1 MFGKK
6 LIFLFVA
13 ALFFSVAYAEET
25 NEGTNNSAKIEKAE
39 KVTKSNKNKGLVT
52 FDFEKTSLTFI
63 MGDDNLRDNSMY
75 SPKFKISSGTD
86 YDDFADS
93 FAGYSNRTKSST
105 HLTLFHKEKGLL
117 PHFSAT
123 IGLAFNLVHSMD
135 SVTDNMSTSIVEG
148 GSFLELAYSNNFL
161 ISARFYPY
169 NADKIALGFF
179 PGMKWGTMSVFPQNE
194 DPVPGAQILFA
205 SGPMSVYAAIKTH
218 AQPLK
223 DKLNT
228 EMVPMETIYG
238 VFAGST
244 YDDDS
249 LKIALQG
256 AFIDKGDNV
265 NISETAIED
274 SDSDEILSYGVDLFA
289 EYKAGSFIGEP
300 LGLTSYSKGEWRD
313 PDYTSRIAYRGRI
326 EGSFL
331 GERLANAEYL
341 TIDGEDSGS
350 VTKTMYAYAG
360 AAEGSFRYDHFRFFG
375 LFSYR
380 SLEFLVFDAPGV
392 SPFET
397 IPEDA
402 DTRGE
407 LAFSFNADYNVS
419 IFWLGLSGGYKIPAT
434 YKAPGSNSITVI
446 KDRITSNSVST
457 AFSRTRES
465 LPEGE
470 DASDILFAKILLKA
484 KFTESL
490 STNLEFGYTR
500 DKNMSKLVDSENSAG
515 ESSLVVD
522 FDDSDVQNVLS
533 LFFSVEGRF

>member
-13 ALFFSVAYAEET
+13 SLFLSVAYAEET
-25 NEGTNNSAKIEKAE
+25 KEETNNSAETQKAE
-39 KVTKSNKNKGLVT
+39 NVTKSNKNKGLVT
-52 FDFEKTSLTFI
+52 FDFEKTTVTFI

-75 SPKFKISSGTD
+75 SPKFKISSATN

-93 FAGYSNRTKSST
+93 FMGYSNRTKGAT
-105 HLTLFHKEKGLL
+105 QLTLFHREEGLL

-123 IGLAFNLVHSMD
+123 IGLAFNLEHKMD
-135 SVTDNMSTSIVEG
+135 SVTDTMSTKIVEG
-148 GSFLELAYSNNFL
+148 GSFLELNYTNDFL

-179 PGMKWGTMSVFPQNE
+179 PGMKWGTRTVFPQND
-194 DPVPGAQILFA
+194 DPVPGAQVLFGY
-205 SGPMSVYAAIKTH
+205 GPMSVYAAFKTH

-238 VFAGST
+238 VFAGAT

-249 LKIALQG
+249 LKVSLQG

-265 NISETAIED
+265 NIDEKSIED
-274 SDSDEILSYGVDLFA
+274 PDSDEMLSYGVDLFA
-289 EYKAGSFIGEP
+289 EYKGGSFIGEP

-313 PDYTSRIAYRGRI
+313 PDYTSKMAYRGRL

-341 TIDGEDSGS
+341 TVDGENSDS
-350 VTKTMYAYAG
+350 VTKSMYAYAA
-360 AAEGSFRYDHFRFFG
+360 AAEASFRYDHFRVFG

-407 LAFSFNADYNVS
+407 LAFALNADYNYS
-419 IFWLGLSGGYKIPAT
+419 IFWIGVSGGYKIPAT

-457 AFSRTRES
+457 AFSRTREP
-465 LPEGE
+465 LPEGK

-500 DKNMSKLVDSENSAG
+500 DKNMSKLVEADDNSG
-515 ESSLVVD
+515 ESGLVMD
-522 FDDSDVQNVLS
+522 FDDSEVQNILS